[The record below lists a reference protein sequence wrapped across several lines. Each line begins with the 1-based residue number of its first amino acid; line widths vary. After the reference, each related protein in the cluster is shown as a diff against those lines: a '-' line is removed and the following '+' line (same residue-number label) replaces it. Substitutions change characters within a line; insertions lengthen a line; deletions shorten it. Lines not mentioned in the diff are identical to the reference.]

1 MYRRTQLILL
11 WEDELHVGQPEAR
24 TYATLLSAQLP
35 ALLSLSYKQQEGGSK
50 VVVVVVVVKIH
61 WTVFGNP
68 DQFIART
75 SVSVV
80 DNIDI
85 FVNLALWQS
94 LQMVEKS
101 TC

>member
-1 MYRRTQLILL
+1 MVSPLL
-11 WEDELHVGQPEAR
+11 GKTTSRPVAAVKSIWVSIMSITDV
-24 TYATLLSAQLP
+24 S
-35 ALLSLSYKQQEGGSK
+35 
-50 VVVVVVVVKIH
+50 VVEHTIVVKIH

-75 SVSVV
+75 NVLVV